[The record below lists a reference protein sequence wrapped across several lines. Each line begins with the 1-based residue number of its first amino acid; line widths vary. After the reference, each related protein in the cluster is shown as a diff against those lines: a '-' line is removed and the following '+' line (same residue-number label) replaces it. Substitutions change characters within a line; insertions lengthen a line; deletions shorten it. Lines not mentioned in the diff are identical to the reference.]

1 MSNLSQH
8 ERTTDGKE
16 EWLTDPA
23 IIKALE
29 VFDLDPCA
37 PVSRPWDMANRHYTI
52 ADDGLIQPWEG
63 RVWLNPP
70 YGLKTRTWIKLL
82 SEHGNGIALIYART
96 ETKIFF
102 PYVWDCADSIF
113 FFKGRLLF
121 YNSDG
126 TPCTNKKTGKIEY
139 AGAPSCLIA
148 YGEQN
153 CQAIKEAGFKGKYV
167 PLTVKALEH

>member
-1 MSNLSQH
+1 MMIVSIFLSQTELTRGFMSTAPGLLHYCARIKIIRMQSNTLQICLNNMSNLSQH

-96 ETKIFF
+96 ETKI
-102 PYVWDCADSIF
+102 
-113 FFKGRLLF
+113 
-121 YNSDG
+121 
-126 TPCTNKKTGKIEY
+126 
-139 AGAPSCLIA
+139 
-148 YGEQN
+148 
-153 CQAIKEAGFKGKYV
+153 
-167 PLTVKALEH
+167 